1 MTDGLVLVVGGTQG
15 MGKEVARHYAGVG
28 REVVVTGRDAV
39 RAKEIADELGG
50 TTTSIAFDLSEPGGV
65 KDGLEGLGTVDR
77 LILAGVQRDANT
89 LRDYDIEAATALVT
103 LKLVGYVAVVHALVD
118 RLHDESSILIFGG
131 LAKERPYPGGMT
143 VTSVN
148 HGVDGLVRSLTYELK
163 PIRVNAVHPGIVED
177 SPFWAGKTEALDA
190 HRARTMTGKLVR
202 MQDVVDAAV
211 FMLENPSV
219 AGTELRIDGG
229 WSLPQ

>member
-15 MGKEVARHYAGVG
+15 MGKEVARHYAEAG
-28 REVVVTGRDAV
+28 RDVMVTGRDAV
-39 RAKEIADELGG
+39 RTKEVADELGG
-50 TTTSIAFDLSEPGGV
+50 RTASIAFDLSEPGGV
-65 KDGLEGLGTVDR
+65 KDALEGVGVVHR
-77 LILAGVQRDANT
+77 LVLAGVQRDANT

-118 RLHDESSILIFGG
+118 RLQDDSSVLIFGG
-131 LAKERPYPGGMT
+131 LAKELPYPGGMT

-148 HGVDGLVRSLTYELK
+148 HGVDGLVRSLTHELK

-177 SPFWAGKTEALDA
+177 SPFWAGKTEALET
-190 HRARTMTGKLVR
+190 HRARTTTGRLVR

-211 FMLENPSV
+211 FLLENPSI

-229 WSLPQ
+229 WSLPK